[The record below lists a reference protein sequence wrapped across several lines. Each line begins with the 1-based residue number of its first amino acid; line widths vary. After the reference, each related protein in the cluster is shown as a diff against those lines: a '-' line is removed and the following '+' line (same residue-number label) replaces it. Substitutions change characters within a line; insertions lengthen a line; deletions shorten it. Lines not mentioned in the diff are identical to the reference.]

1 MWLKIEIYIIL
12 KQMVFP
18 TAKLAYTVIISYII
32 QIIFVDSSSM
42 HYTETV
48 SYVYN
53 NVTMYK
59 YCMYYKKS

>member
-18 TAKLAYTVIISYII
+18 TAKLVYTVIISYII
-32 QIIFVDSSSM
+32 QIIFVVDM